1 MMINM
6 VKKFTDDAAF
16 DSFSKEAKEVIEESR
31 YLDQHKITPGVKT
44 ELIWPES
51 EARTARD
58 VQEILEF
65 WLVAEGID
73 IQNHH
78 EFRTDGT
85 LSTFLYQGFVFNS
98 LVTDN
103 PVFDYSRNLLI
114 SCYVFAPDDISTEL
128 LEEFGL
134 INYPGRF
141 YVKQSENSPTGLF
154 VHYDNHIFGEPK
166 SLQFAIGTAMNLSI
180 SLASQLIE
188 IWPKKFGGVSLE
200 IDSLDEL
207 DI

>member
-1 MMINM
+1 M
-6 VKKFTDDAAF
+6 VKKFTDDPAF
-16 DSFSKEAKEVIEESR
+16 DNLSTEAKRVIEEAR
-31 YLDQHKITPGVKT
+31 YLEQHKITPGVKT

-51 EARTARD
+51 EARTSRD
-58 VQEILEF
+58 VQQILEF

-73 IQNHH
+73 IQNSH

-98 LVTDN
+98 LIIDN
-103 PVFDYSRNLLI
+103 PIFEYSKNLLI
-114 SCYVFAPDDISTEL
+114 SCYVFAPNKVSSDL

-141 YVKQSENSPTGLF
+141 HVKKSEHSPTGLF
-154 VHYDNHIFGEPK
+154 VHYDNYIFGEPK

-188 IWPKKFGGVSLE
+188 MWPEKFGGVVLE
-200 IDSLDEL
+200 IDSLGE
-207 DI
+207 IVS